1 MKLYTIIGGV
11 NGVGKSSFTGVLKSR
26 TTDLGVI
33 VDVDKITA
41 QAGGDAV
48 QGGKAALRLM
58 ENCIAQSVS
67 FTQETTL
74 SGHRVKNTAAQAAL
88 SCPCGP
94 IHLAQRVRE
103 AGYYV
108 RLYYVGLDTAEESK
122 RRIANRVA
130 RGGHNINTED
140 VDRRFAARWDAVAKV
155 LPYCDEAAFYD
166 NDNGFVEVAA
176 YRNGELILEG
186 DYRPRWITEL
196 AEYLKAR

>member
-1 MKLYTIIGGV
+1 MKIYTIVGGV

-41 QAGGDAV
+41 QM
-48 QGGKAALRLM
+48 GGKALEGDKRAIRIM
-58 ENCIAQSVS
+58 EDCIRDGVS

-74 SGHRVKNTAAQAAL
+74 SGHRPKAAAKRAK
-88 SCPCGP
+88 
-94 IHLAQRVRE
+94 E
-103 AGYYV
+103 AGYYI

-130 RGGHNINTED
+130 RGGHDIGEAD
-140 VDRRFAARWDAVAKV
+140 VERRFAGRWEALRAV
-155 LPYCDEAAFYD
+155 LPFCDEAAFYD

-186 DYRPRWITEL
+186 DHRPRWIVEL
-196 AEYLKAR
+196 AEYLKGEAPER

>member
-1 MKLYTIIGGV
+1 MKIYTIVGGV

-41 QAGGDAV
+41 QM
-48 QGGKAALRLM
+48 GGKALEGGKRAIRIM
-58 ENCIAQSVS
+58 EDCIRDGVS

-74 SGHRVKNTAAQAAL
+74 SGHRPKAAAKRAK
-88 SCPCGP
+88 
-94 IHLAQRVRE
+94 E
-103 AGYYV
+103 AGYYI

-130 RGGHNINTED
+130 RGGHDIDEAD
-140 VDRRFAARWDAVAKV
+140 VERRFAGRWEALRAV
-155 LPYCDEAAFYD
+155 LPFCDEAAFYD
-166 NDNGFVEVAA
+166 NDNGLVEVAA

-186 DYRPRWITEL
+186 ERRPRWIAEL
-196 AEYLKAR
+196 AEYLKGEAPER

>member
-1 MKLYTIIGGV
+1 MKTYTIIGGV

-41 QAGGDAV
+41 QM
-48 QGGKAALRLM
+48 GGKALEGGKRAIRIM
-58 ENCIAQSVS
+58 EDCIKDGVS

-74 SGHRVKNTAAQAAL
+74 AGHRPKAAAQRAK
-88 SCPCGP
+88 
-94 IHLAQRVRE
+94 E
-103 AGYYV
+103 AGYYI
-108 RLYYVGLDTAEESK
+108 RLYYIGLDTAEESK

-130 RGGHNINTED
+130 RGGHNIGEED
-140 VDRRFAARWDAVAKV
+140 VDRRFLGRWEAVRAV
-155 LPYCDEAAFYD
+155 LPFCDEAAFYD

-186 DYRPRWITEL
+186 DHRPRWIMEL
-196 AEYLKAR
+196 AGYLKEAAPAPDQ

>member
-1 MKLYTIIGGV
+1 MKIYTIVGGV

-41 QAGGDAV
+41 QM
-48 QGGKAALRLM
+48 GGKALEGGKRAIRIM
-58 ENCIAQSVS
+58 EDCIRDGVS

-74 SGHRVKNTAAQAAL
+74 SGHRPKAAAKRAK
-88 SCPCGP
+88 
-94 IHLAQRVRE
+94 E
-103 AGYYV
+103 AGYYI

-130 RGGHNINTED
+130 RGGHDIGEAD
-140 VDRRFAARWDAVAKV
+140 VERRFAGRGEALRAV
-155 LPYCDEAAFYD
+155 LPFCDEAAFYD

-186 DYRPRWITEL
+186 ERRPRWIAEL
-196 AEYLKAR
+196 AEYLKGEAPER

>member
-1 MKLYTIIGGV
+1 MKIYTIVGGV

-41 QAGGDAV
+41 QM
-48 QGGKAALRLM
+48 GGKALEGGKRAIRIM
-58 ENCIAQSVS
+58 EDCIRDGVS

-74 SGHRVKNTAAQAAL
+74 SGHRPKAAAKRAK
-88 SCPCGP
+88 
-94 IHLAQRVRE
+94 E
-103 AGYYV
+103 AGYYI

-130 RGGHNINTED
+130 RGGHNIGEAD
-140 VDRRFAARWDAVAKV
+140 VERRFAGRWEALRAV
-155 LPYCDEAAFYD
+155 LPFCDEAAFYD

-186 DYRPRWITEL
+186 EHRPRWIVEL
-196 AEYLKAR
+196 AGYLKGEAPEVGE

>member
-1 MKLYTIIGGV
+1 MKIYTIVGGV

-41 QAGGDAV
+41 QM
-48 QGGKAALRLM
+48 GGKALEGGKRAIRIM
-58 ENCIAQSVS
+58 EDCIRDGVS

-74 SGHRVKNTAAQAAL
+74 SGHRPKAAAKRAK
-88 SCPCGP
+88 
-94 IHLAQRVRE
+94 E
-103 AGYYV
+103 AGYYI

-130 RGGHNINTED
+130 RGGHDIGEAD
-140 VDRRFAARWDAVAKV
+140 VERRFAGRWEALRAV
-155 LPYCDEAAFYD
+155 LPFCDEAAFYD

-186 DYRPRWITEL
+186 ERRPRWIAEL
-196 AEYLKAR
+196 AEYLKGEEPER

>member
-1 MKLYTIIGGV
+1 MKIYTIVGGV

-33 VDVDKITA
+33 VDVDKITGQLGKGA
-41 QAGGDAV
+41 IE
-48 QGGKAALRLM
+48 GGKAALRIM
-58 ENCIAQSVS
+58 EDCIEKGVS

-74 SGHRVKNTAAQAAL
+74 AGYRIKNT
-88 SCPCGP
+88 
-94 IHLAQRVRE
+94 AQRVRD
-103 AGYYV
+103 AGYYI

-122 RRIANRVA
+122 QRIANRVA

-140 VDRRFAARWDAVAKV
+140 VERRFATRWEAVKAV
-155 LPYCDEAAFYD
+155 LPFCDEAAFYD
-166 NDNGFVEVAA
+166 NDNGFIEIAA

-196 AEYLKAR
+196 AEYLKNDHPES

>member
-1 MKLYTIIGGV
+1 MKIYTIVGGV

-41 QAGGDAV
+41 QM
-48 QGGKAALRLM
+48 GGKALEGGKRAIRIM
-58 ENCIAQSVS
+58 EDCIRDGVS

-74 SGHRVKNTAAQAAL
+74 SGHRPKAAAKRAK
-88 SCPCGP
+88 
-94 IHLAQRVRE
+94 E
-103 AGYYV
+103 AGYYI

-130 RGGHNINTED
+130 RGGHDIGEAD
-140 VDRRFAARWDAVAKV
+140 VERRFAGRWEALRAV
-155 LPYCDEAAFYD
+155 LPFCDEAAFYD

-186 DYRPRWITEL
+186 ERRPRWIAEL
-196 AEYLKAR
+196 AEYLKGEAPEW

>member
-1 MKLYTIIGGV
+1 MKIYTIVGGV

-41 QAGGDAV
+41 QAGGSAIE
-48 QGGKAALRLM
+48 GGKAAIRLM
-58 ENCIAQSVS
+58 DSCIAQGVS

-74 SGHRVKNTAAQAAL
+74 SGHRVKNTA
-88 SCPCGP
+88 
-94 IHLAQRVRE
+94 HRVKE

-108 RLYYVGLDTAEESK
+108 RLYYVALDTVEESR

-130 RGGHNINTED
+130 RGGHNINAED
-140 VDRRFAARWDAVAKV
+140 VERRFAARWEAVKKV

-196 AEYLKAR
+196 SNYLKSGM

>member
-1 MKLYTIIGGV
+1 MKIYTIVGGV

-41 QAGGDAV
+41 QM
-48 QGGKAALRLM
+48 GGKALEGGKRAIRIM
-58 ENCIAQSVS
+58 EDCIRDGVS

-74 SGHRVKNTAAQAAL
+74 SGHRPKAAAKRAK
-88 SCPCGP
+88 
-94 IHLAQRVRE
+94 E
-103 AGYYV
+103 AGYYI

-130 RGGHNINTED
+130 RGGHDIDEAD
-140 VDRRFAARWDAVAKV
+140 VERRFAGRWEALRAV
-155 LPYCDEAAFYD
+155 LPFCDEAAFYD

-186 DYRPRWITEL
+186 DHRPRWIVEL
-196 AEYLKAR
+196 AEYLKGEAPER

>member
-1 MKLYTIIGGV
+1 MKIYTIIGGV

-41 QAGGDAV
+41 QM
-48 QGGKAALRLM
+48 GGKALEGGKRAIRIM
-58 ENCIAQSVS
+58 EDCIRDGVS

-74 SGHRVKNTAAQAAL
+74 SGHRPKAAAKRAK
-88 SCPCGP
+88 
-94 IHLAQRVRE
+94 E
-103 AGYYV
+103 EGYYI

-130 RGGHNINTED
+130 RGGHNIGEAD
-140 VDRRFAARWDAVAKV
+140 VDRRFAGRWEALRAV
-155 LPYCDEAAFYD
+155 LPFCDEAAFYD
-166 NDNGFVEVAA
+166 NNNGFVEVAA

-186 DYRPRWITEL
+186 EHRPRWIVEL
-196 AEYLKAR
+196 AGYLKGEALEAGE

>member
-1 MKLYTIIGGV
+1 MKIYTIVGGV

-41 QAGGDAV
+41 QM
-48 QGGKAALRLM
+48 GGKALEGGKRAIRIM
-58 ENCIAQSVS
+58 EDCIRDGVS

-74 SGHRVKNTAAQAAL
+74 SGHRPKAAAKRAK
-88 SCPCGP
+88 
-94 IHLAQRVRE
+94 E
-103 AGYYV
+103 ASYYI
-108 RLYYVGLDTAEESK
+108 RLYYIGLDTAEESK

-130 RGGHNINTED
+130 RGGHDIGEAD
-140 VDRRFAARWDAVAKV
+140 VERRFAGRWEALRAV
-155 LPYCDEAAFYD
+155 LPFCDEAAFYD

-186 DYRPRWITEL
+186 DHRPRWIVEL
-196 AEYLKAR
+196 AEYLKGEEPER

>member
-1 MKLYTIIGGV
+1 MKIYTIVGGV

-41 QAGGDAV
+41 QM
-48 QGGKAALRLM
+48 GGKALEGGKRAIRIM
-58 ENCIAQSVS
+58 EDCIRDGVS

-74 SGHRVKNTAAQAAL
+74 SGHRPKAAAKRAK
-88 SCPCGP
+88 
-94 IHLAQRVRE
+94 E
-103 AGYYV
+103 AGYYI

-130 RGGHNINTED
+130 RGGHDIGEAD
-140 VDRRFAARWDAVAKV
+140 VERRFAGRWEALRAV
-155 LPYCDEAAFYD
+155 LPFCDEAAFYD

-186 DYRPRWITEL
+186 ERRPRWIVEL
-196 AEYLKAR
+196 AEYLKGEEPER

>member
-1 MKLYTIIGGV
+1 MKTYTIIGGV

-41 QAGGDAV
+41 QM
-48 QGGKAALRLM
+48 GGKALEGGKRAIRIM
-58 ENCIAQSVS
+58 EDCIRDGVS

-74 SGHRVKNTAAQAAL
+74 SGHRPKAAAKRAK
-88 SCPCGP
+88 
-94 IHLAQRVRE
+94 E
-103 AGYYV
+103 AGYYI

-130 RGGHNINTED
+130 RGGHNIGEAD
-140 VDRRFAARWDAVAKV
+140 VERRFAGRWEALRAV
-155 LPYCDEAAFYD
+155 LPFCDEAAFYD

-186 DYRPRWITEL
+186 ERRPRWITEL
-196 AEYLKAR
+196 AEYLKGEALEAGE

>member
-1 MKLYTIIGGV
+1 MKTYTIIGGV

-41 QAGGDAV
+41 QM
-48 QGGKAALRLM
+48 GGKALEGGKRAIRIM
-58 ENCIAQSVS
+58 EDCIRDGVS

-74 SGHRVKNTAAQAAL
+74 SGHRPKSAAKRAK
-88 SCPCGP
+88 
-94 IHLAQRVRE
+94 E
-103 AGYYV
+103 AGYYI

-130 RGGHNINTED
+130 RGGHNIGEED
-140 VDRRFAARWDAVAKV
+140 VERRFAGRWEALRAV
-155 LPYCDEAAFYD
+155 LPFCDEAAFYD

-186 DYRPRWITEL
+186 EHRPRWIVEL
-196 AEYLKAR
+196 AGYLKGEAPGAGE

>member
-1 MKLYTIIGGV
+1 MKIYTIIGGV

-33 VDVDKITA
+33 VDVDRITA
-41 QAGGDAV
+41 QM
-48 QGGKAALRLM
+48 GGKALEGGKRAIRIM
-58 ENCIAQSVS
+58 EDCIRDGVS

-74 SGHRVKNTAAQAAL
+74 SGHRPKATAKRAK
-88 SCPCGP
+88 
-94 IHLAQRVRE
+94 E
-103 AGYYV
+103 AGYYI

-130 RGGHNINTED
+130 RGGHNIGEAD
-140 VDRRFAARWDAVAKV
+140 VDRRFAGRWEALRAV
-155 LPYCDEAAFYD
+155 LPFCDEAAFYD

-186 DYRPRWITEL
+186 EHRPRWIVEL
-196 AEYLKAR
+196 AGYLKGEALEAGE